1 MIADTLDVIGSH
13 MAVLADTISLDLTYF
28 SNKFIESGFITLTAA
43 SGVLSKLGISD
54 GDKASQLLYRVR
66 ENYKIALKKLVW
78 AEKFIAIFSSQA
90 AYTDLATM
98 LRREISQLGIVA
110 NDSFDCNVQKK
121 VSVKLDYGDVSLS
134 ACVSVFVPVDPVV

>member
-1 MIADTLDVIGSH
+1 MNADTLDVIGSH

-66 ENYKIALKKLVW
+66 ENYKVVLKKLVW
-78 AEKFIAIFSSQA
+78 AEKFIAIFASQA
-90 AYTDLATM
+90 AYTDLASVF
-98 LRREISQLGIVA
+98 LREISQQGIVI
-110 NDSFDCNVQKK
+110 Q
-121 VSVKLDYGDVSLS
+121 
-134 ACVSVFVPVDPVV
+134 VVIILTVM

>member
-121 VSVKLDYGDVSLS
+121 CL
-134 ACVSVFVPVDPVV
+134 

>member
-90 AYTDLATM
+90 AYTDLATT

-110 NDSFDCNVQKK
+110 FDCNVQKK
-121 VSVKLDYGDVSLS
+121 RVCEVGLW
-134 ACVSVFVPVDPVV
+134 